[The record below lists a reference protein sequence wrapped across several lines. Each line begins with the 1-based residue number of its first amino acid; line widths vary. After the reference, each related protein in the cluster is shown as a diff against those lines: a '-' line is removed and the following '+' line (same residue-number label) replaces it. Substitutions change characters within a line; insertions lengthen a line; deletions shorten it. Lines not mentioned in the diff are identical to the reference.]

1 MNLPYFLG
9 CPSWNDAA
17 WRGSLY
23 PPGLPASEYLAR
35 YCSVFNTV
43 EGNTTLYAWPSVQK
57 IERWAA
63 LMPEGFRFC
72 AKLPREISQAPNL
85 YEVEDLIRSFR
96 TLLAPLGARV
106 RPFWLQ
112 LPASFGPARL
122 AELAQL
128 IETLDRPLAVEV
140 RHSAF
145 FAKGEEERALN
156 RLLHERGVERI
167 CMDTRALFSCQSS
180 DPALLHAQSKKPR
193 LPVRPAAFSESP
205 QLRFV
210 GHPALEAND
219 RFMAPWLGKVAEW
232 IEAGKRPH
240 VYLHTPDNRLAPEL
254 AMRFHEQ
261 LSERLPGL
269 PPLTAPPMQTES
281 QLSLLGVAEER

>member
-23 PPGLPASEYLAR
+23 GAGLPTSEFLPR

-43 EGNTTLYAWPSVQK
+43 EGNTTLYAWPSVEK

-72 AKLPREISQAPNL
+72 AKLPREISQAPDL
-85 YEVEDLIRSFR
+85 REAEDLLLSFR
-96 TLLAPLGARV
+96 SLMAPLGARV
-106 RPFWLQ
+106 TPFWLQ

-122 AELAQL
+122 GELAQL

-140 RHSAF
+140 RHRAF
-145 FAKGEEERALN
+145 FERGEQERALN
-156 RLLHERGVERI
+156 RMLHERGVERI
-167 CMDTRALFSCQSS
+167 CMDTRALFSCQSR
-180 DPALLHAQSKKPR
+180 DPALVHAQSKKPR

-210 GHPALEAND
+210 GHPELEAND
-219 RFMAPWLGKVAEW
+219 EFLAPWLDKVAAW

-240 VYLHTPDNRLAPEL
+240 VYLHTPDNRLAPDL
-254 AMRFHEQ
+254 AMRFHAQ
-261 LSERLPGL
+261 LGERLPGL
-269 PPLTAPPMQTES
+269 PPLAVPAMQDEA
-281 QLSLLGVAEER
+281 QLSLLE

>member
-23 PPGLPASEYLAR
+23 SPDLPASAFLAR
-35 YCSVFNTV
+35 YCSAFNTV
-43 EGNTTLYAWPSVQK
+43 EGNTTLYAWPSEQK

-72 AKLPREISQAPNL
+72 AKLPREISQAP
-85 YEVEDLIRSFR
+85 DLREALDLVLSFR
-96 TLLAPLGARV
+96 SLLAPLGQRV
-106 RPFWLQ
+106 TPFWLQ

-122 AELAQL
+122 GELAQL
-128 IETLDRPLAVEV
+128 IETLNRPLAVEV
-140 RHSAF
+140 RHTAF

-156 RLLHERGVERI
+156 RLLLERGVERI
-167 CMDTRALFSCQSS
+167 CMDTRALFSCQSR

-193 LPVRPAAFSESP
+193 LPVRPAAFSDSP

-210 GHPALEAND
+210 GHPELEAND
-219 RFMAPWLGKVAEW
+219 RFLAPWLDKVAAW
-232 IEAGKRPH
+232 IESGRRPH
-240 VYLHTPDNRLAPEL
+240 VYLHTPDNRLAPDL
-254 AMRFHEQ
+254 AMRFHDQ
-261 LSERLPGL
+261 LARRLPGL
-269 PPLTAPPMQTES
+269 PPLTVPAMQSES
-281 QLSLLGVAEER
+281 QLSLLGD

>member
-1 MNLPYFLG
+1 MTLPYFLG

-23 PPGLPASEYLAR
+23 SPSLPASNYLAH

-63 LMPEGFRFC
+63 QMPEDFRFC
-72 AKLPREISQAPNL
+72 AKLPREISHAPDFGEAGDQIL
-85 YEVEDLIRSFR
+85 SFR
-96 TLLAPLGARV
+96 SLMAPLGPRV
-106 RPFWLQ
+106 TPFWLQ

-122 AELAQL
+122 EELAQL

-140 RHSAF
+140 RHAAF
-145 FAKGEEERALN
+145 FTRGEEERALN
-156 RLLHERGVERI
+156 RMLHERGVERI

-180 DPALLHAQSKKPR
+180 DPALRHAQSKKPR

-210 GHPALEAND
+210 GHPELIAND
-219 RFMAPWLGKVAEW
+219 PFMAPWLDKVAQW

-240 VYLHTPDNRLAPEL
+240 VYLHTPDNQLAPEL

-261 LSERLPGL
+261 LSARLPGL
-269 PPLTAPPMQTES
+269 PPLAMTPMQTEA
-281 QLSLLGVAEER
+281 QLSLLGTAGER